1 MLTISKDLF
10 KQGSGKIFA
19 LLSILFLAGCSSK
32 DEEAY
37 KDRTL
42 EELYHEG
49 RARLFKGEYFK
60 AAKSFDEIER
70 QHPYSEWA
78 PQAQL
83 MSAYS
88 YYLDRKYEDALDPIE
103 SFIQLHPAHKDIPYA
118 FYLQGLC
125 YYERLSP
132 IERDQDMARHA
143 LESFKEVLKR
153 FPNSI
158 YAKDAKLKIDLL
170 RDNLASK
177 EMNVGRYYLRKK
189 AYLAAMNRFRTVV
202 ETYQT
207 TAQVEEALHRL
218 VEIYLALGLIP
229 EAQKAAATLGHNFP
243 ASSWYADTYLL
254 MKGEDHR
261 TQTQRKAGESW
272 LDYIDF
278 FTDRASEEEK
288 RQSAHR
294 FLSLEGKT
302 VPTPSS
308 LSDSSK
314 GISES
319 AAPEDYEAPSK
330 ADN

>member
-1 MLTISKDLF
+1 MFNFFKSFAKHGQAFVVALSLF
-10 KQGSGKIFA
+10 G
-19 LLSILFLAGCSSK
+19 LVGCSSK

-37 KDRTL
+37 KDRSL

-49 RARLFKGEYFK
+49 RAHLFEGQYHK
-60 AAKSFDEIER
+60 AAKKFDEVER

-83 MSAYS
+83 MAAYS
-88 YYLDRKYEDALDPIE
+88 YYLDRKYEDALDPLE

-132 IERDQDMARHA
+132 IERDQDMANYS
-143 LESFKEVLKR
+143 LDSFQEVLKR
-153 FPNSI
+153 FPKSI

-170 RDNLASK
+170 RDNLAAK
-177 EMNVGRYYLRKK
+177 EMTVGRYYLRKK
-189 AYLAAMNRFRTVV
+189 AYLAAMNRFRAVI

-218 VEIYLALGLIP
+218 VEIYVALGLVP

-243 ASSWYADTYLL
+243 SSSWYAETYLL
-254 MKGEDHR
+254 MKGEDFR
-261 TQTQRKAGESW
+261 TESQKKEGDSW
-272 LDYIDF
+272 LDHIDF
-278 FTDRASEEEK
+278 FSDRADEEKK

-294 FLSLEGKT
+294 YVSPEGKEM
-302 VPTPSS
+302 PMPSS
-308 LSDSSK
+308 QEGDSQGK
-314 GISES
+314 GL
-319 AAPEDYEAPSK
+319 
-330 ADN
+330 

>member
-1 MLTISKDLF
+1 MLTLSKDLF
-10 KQGSGKIFA
+10 REGSGKAFA
-19 LLSILFLAGCSSK
+19 LLSILFLVGCSSK
-32 DEEAY
+32 DEDAY
-37 KDRTL
+37 KDRSL

-49 RARLFKGEYFK
+49 RDHLFKGEYYK

-143 LESFKEVLKR
+143 LDSFREVLKR

-170 RDNLASK
+170 RDNLAAK
-177 EMNVGRYYLRKK
+177 EMTVGRYYLRKK

-202 ETYQT
+202 ENYQT

-261 TQTQRKAGESW
+261 TQTQKKAGESW

-278 FTDRASEEEK
+278 FSDRATEEAK

-294 FLSLEGKT
+294 FLTPEGKT
-302 VPTPSS
+302 MPTPSS
-308 LSDSSK
+308 LSDP
-314 GISES
+314 S
-319 AAPEDYEAPSK
+319 AAVTEETLPETFEETSHIGQ
-330 ADN
+330 